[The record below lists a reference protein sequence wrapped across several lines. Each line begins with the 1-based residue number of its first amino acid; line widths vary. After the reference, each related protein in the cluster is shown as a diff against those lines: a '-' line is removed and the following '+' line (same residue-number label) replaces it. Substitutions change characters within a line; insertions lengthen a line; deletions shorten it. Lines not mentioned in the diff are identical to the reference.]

1 MIKYLQDCDA
11 GVLQV
16 DRTILRN
23 IGQMVS
29 TLKDVKVKVKG
40 DGNEEV
46 DRVLMVLIESVGV
59 LYDMVKK
66 SNLMLHWIE

>member
-66 SNLMLHWIE
+66 SNLMLH